1 MIILDLNKEESME
14 ASSNGTFEIIVP
26 GKSNSYLRIT
36 NPAQGFITAISLLH
50 LLALTCE
57 PRDTQWLI
65 ATLSQ
70 ISGILPKWI
79 WYEPIQKSKTEIE
92 MAKLDAG
99 SALLQKTAGITRQ
112 RDGVLKLM
120 LQWTKEC
127 TAEDTPPDIQPSFEM
142 AISTI
147 SSIADNVSVRETVG
161 RSRLP
166 EALQGLSEAKKAKLS
181 PEGRRYVSHIIQ
193 LAGISNIPQREI
205 ARDGVPNKRRHTE
218 NPVTIDNLFQY
229 ILDSVGVLRSASQDH
244 ASQLESIISERW
256 PQFTNLQ
263 RSTVTEGIGL
273 LGCAGAGKLKL
284 HTDESSPKS
293 KFKCSVCDGNETSLP
308 TGQAFAIDL
317 RGSLQAIID
326 NKSSP
331 AVVIMAVRSFG
342 RLLSHDVSP
351 NQLSVN
357 RSPLGDTMLSLLI
370 SENRDLRIATTQI
383 LPPLVKDRDLEQ
395 LSDIIPENRQV
406 IFRHLRKIQS
416 SGSREKPLLE
426 TTVMAYSEIGKV
438 VMLSDLSHVLSNLVD
453 FLGHNNSFI
462 AAVAYR
468 EILAVAAAH
477 GQTTWQIFSP
487 FWPSISIKVIEQ
499 MRSRPQILQRLADI
513 LEIRD
518 AAFLIRTQNFT
529 VPFLVLGR
537 HRQGLEEMS
546 AKMGLR
552 VWEMLKEN
560 MPYILAGL
568 FTQDRQKME
577 NGISFLVNLMS
588 AKSTNDTSKPMI
600 DTRTLIFSS
609 RTPLTIELL
618 KMLATESDS
627 KREKVFHALQTV
639 AAYVSEKPITD
650 AKGVKAQDLL
660 KLYLQNNILELMNH
674 FTDII
679 TDKKGR
685 KTFTE
690 KIGCIAGIRE
700 IIRFAASASKSALPQ
715 VMSQS
720 PDLNLDY
727 CLFPDCVDG

>member
-1 MIILDLNKEESME
+1 MTVIILDLGKEAVMKM
-14 ASSNGTFEIIVP
+14 ASSDAFQIVLP
-26 GKSNSYLRIT
+26 TKDASNLPIT
-36 NPAQGFITAISLLH
+36 DPARAFTMAFSLLH
-50 LLALTCE
+50 LLALTCD
-57 PRDTQWLI
+57 PRDAQWLV
-65 ATLSQ
+65 ASLTQLS
-70 ISGILPKWI
+70 GLFTKWM
-79 WYEPIQKSKTEIE
+79 WCEAIQKSKKEIE

-99 SALLQKTAGITRQ
+99 SVLLQCGLGSNRQ
-112 RDGVLKLM
+112 RTGVLKMM

-127 TAEDTPPDIQPSFEM
+127 AAEDISQEKRSSFET
-142 AISTI
+142 AVHSLVA
-147 SSIADNVSVRETVG
+147 IADNESVR
-161 RSRLP
+161 RIIADSHLP
-166 EALQGLSEAKKAKLS
+166 EILERIPKPIQTQLSADCRRHVSLILQFAAKPVAT
-181 PEGRRYVSHIIQ
+181 Q
-193 LAGISNIPQREI
+193 T
-205 ARDGVPNKRRHTE
+205 GVVNERPPLKRRQTD
-218 NPVTIDNLFQY
+218 NPITIDTLFRY
-229 ILDSVGVLRSASQDH
+229 LLDSVGIPQSASQDH
-244 ASQLESIISERW
+244 AAQLECIISQNW
-256 PQFTNLQ
+256 SDFNDIQ
-263 RSTVTEGIGL
+263 RSTVTEGIGF

-284 HTDESSPKS
+284 HTDENSSGS
-293 KFKCSVCDGNETSLP
+293 KFKCSVCDGNEVTAP
-308 TGQAFAIDL
+308 KGQGFAIDL
-317 RGSLQAIID
+317 RGSLQAILQK
-326 NKSSP
+326 KSS
-331 AVVIMAVRSFG
+331 AAITIAAVRSFS
-342 RLLSHDVSP
+342 RLISHDISPNLLS
-351 NQLSVN
+351 LS
-357 RSPLGDTMLSLLI
+357 RSLLADAMLGLLS
-370 SENRDLRIATTQI
+370 SENRDIRIATIHI
-383 LPPLVKDRDLEQ
+383 LPLLAIDRDLEQ
-395 LSDIIPENRQV
+395 LNDIIPENRQT

-416 SGSREKPLLE
+416 SSTREKPLLE

-438 VMLSDLSHVLSNLVD
+438 VTLSDLNRVLSNLVD

-462 AAVAYR
+462 AALAYR

-477 GQTTWQIFSP
+477 GQSTWQIFSP

-537 HRQGLEEMS
+537 HNQVLEDMS
-546 AKMGLR
+546 LRMGLR

-577 NGISFLVNLMS
+577 SGISFLVNLMS
-588 AKSTNDTSKPMI
+588 AKSTNDTNKPII
-600 DTRTLIFSS
+600 DTRSLIFSS

-618 KMLATESDS
+618 KMLATESDA

-690 KIGCIAGIRE
+690 KIGCIAGIQE

-715 VMSQS
+715 VFS
-720 PDLNLDY
+720 PR
-727 CLFPDCVDG
+727 VVV